1 MADGRLSGKAD
12 WKSEERKATILQMAL
27 KSRRSVMETGC
38 RQVAAGWKTSHRKRL
53 KRQRWKMQGMAEEM
67 YVQYETEDRL
77 KEECGVFGM
86 YDFDGRDVASTIYY
100 GLLALQH
107 RGQESCGIA
116 VSDTNGPK
124 RSVRSEKH
132 MGLVNESFAPE
143 SIERL
148 NGDIG
153 VGHVRY
159 STAGSSTRENAQP
172 LVLNYV
178 KGTLGLAHNGN
189 LINTPELRREL
200 EYTGAIFQTTID
212 SEVIAYYIAR
222 ERLNSAS
229 VEEAVGRAMNKIK
242 GAYSLVIMSPRK
254 LIGARDPFGFR
265 PLCIG
270 KRDNAYILASES
282 CALDTV
288 GAEFVR
294 DVLPGE
300 VVTISP
306 EKGIES
312 DLSHALPKEKEARC
326 VFEYIYFARPDSVID
341 GMSVYHSRILA
352 GKFLAMDSPVEA
364 DLVVGVPESGN
375 CAALGYSLQSGI
387 PYGSAF
393 VKNAYI
399 GRTFIKPGQKS
410 RESSVQ
416 VKLNPIR
423 EAVEGKRIIM
433 IDDSIVRG
441 TTSDRIVK
449 MLREAGAKEV
459 HMRVSSPPFLWP
471 CYFGTDVPARE
482 QLIAYKHSVEEIR
495 QIIGTDSLAYL
506 KAERL
511 KEIVNNLGIC
521 QGCFTGKYPLDPP
534 KEDIRGEFER

>member
-1 MADGRLSGKAD
+1 M
-12 WKSEERKATILQMAL
+12 
-27 KSRRSVMETGC
+27 
-38 RQVAAGWKTSHRKRL
+38 
-53 KRQRWKMQGMAEEM
+53 
-67 YVQYETEDRL
+67 TEQIYIQTENDEKLR
-77 KEECGVFGM
+77 EECGVFGV
-86 YDFDGRDVASTIYY
+86 YDFDGGDVASTIYY

-124 RSVRSEKH
+124 GKVLTRKD
-132 MGLVNESFAPE
+132 MGLVNEAFTPE
-143 SIERL
+143 VLETL
-148 NGDIG
+148 KGDIG

-189 LINTPELRREL
+189 LINAPQLRREL

-212 SEVIAYYIAR
+212 SEVIAYHIAR
-222 ERLNSAS
+222 ERLNSKT

-254 LIGARDPFGFR
+254 LIGARDPYGFR

-270 KRDNAYILASES
+270 KRDNAYLLASES

-300 VVTISP
+300 IVTISP
-306 EKGIES
+306 KKGIIS
-312 DLSHALPKEKEARC
+312 DMSHALPKEKEARC
-326 VFEYIYFARPDSVID
+326 VFEYIYFARPDSYID
-341 GMSVYHSRILA
+341 GMSVYDSRILA
-352 GKFLAMDSPVEA
+352 GKYLAMDSPVDA

-387 PYGSAF
+387 PYGTAF
-393 VKNAYI
+393 VKNAYV
-399 GRTFIKPGQKS
+399 GRTFIKPKQKN
-410 RESSVQ
+410 RESSVR

-441 TTSDRIVK
+441 TTSDRIVR

-471 CYFGTDVPARE
+471 CYFGTDVPERE
-482 QLIAYKHSVEEIR
+482 QLIAYNRSVEEICEV
-495 QIIGTDSLAYL
+495 IGSDSLAYL
-506 KAERL
+506 RQERL
-511 KEIVNNLGIC
+511 SQIVNGLGIC
-521 QGCFTGKYPLDPP
+521 KGCFTGSYPMDPP
-534 KEDIRGEFER
+534 EEDIRGEFEQ